1 MADLDRTVVEQ
12 IRAIGRDP
20 GLVAATLAAV
30 GASPRT
36 RRAVAASYGLGLAV
50 LGAALGRQDGFVP
63 GIAVTYPLT
72 GADWVQ
78 EVDPSLPTHFLD
90 VPWLLIGSLV
100 VALPLLTAVLVGATT
115 RSRLPL
121 VARLD

>member
-1 MADLDRTVVEQ
+1 MSIKA
-12 IRAIGRDP
+12 P
-20 GLVAATLAAV
+20 G
-30 GASPRT
+30 PW
-36 RRAVAASYGLGLAV
+36 RAVADGV
-50 LGAALGRQDGFVP
+50 QDDWLSS
-63 GIAVTYPLT
+63 ILRPLT

-100 VALPLLTAVLVGATT
+100 LALPLLTAAIVGVTT

-121 VARLD
+121 VARID